1 MPLGNALRTEGDV
14 HVLAEL
20 PQAAIDHRRDSWV
33 DGAAE
38 HEELA
43 LYKMLDI
50 GIQSSHDRADVRAEV
65 AIDRCADHDND
76 GRGGADDAG
85 IRRRHEVPAGLRG
98 GQQLVGT
105 LLQEWHPARVDQ
117 IHRGGIHVVEGH
129 CPAAGRERDAQGQP
143 HVTAAAEDDQVTFD
157 SQRLDL
163 HLARIGLRVPRPGVY
178 GRFRDRDMA
187 LW

>member
-1 MPLGNALRTEGDV
+1 M

-65 AIDRCADHDND
+65 AIHRCADHDHD
-76 GRGGADDAG
+76 SRGSADDVG
-85 IRRRHEVPAGLRG
+85 IRRRHEAPARLHR
-98 GQQLVGT
+98 GQQIVCALF
-105 LLQEWHPARVDQ
+105 QKRHPALVDQ
-117 IHRGGIHVVEGH
+117 IHCGRIDVVEGH
-129 CPAAGRERDAQGQP
+129 RPAAGGERDAQGEP
-143 HVTAAAEDDQVTFD
+143 HVAASAEDDQVTFE

-163 HLARIGLRVPRPGVY
+163 HVVRNGPRVPRPGVY